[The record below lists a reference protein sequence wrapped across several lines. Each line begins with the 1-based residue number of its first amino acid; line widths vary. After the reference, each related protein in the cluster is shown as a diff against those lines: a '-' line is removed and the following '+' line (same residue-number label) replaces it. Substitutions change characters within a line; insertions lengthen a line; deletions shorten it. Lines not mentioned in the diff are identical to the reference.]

1 MNSILLIAEQ
11 PDIIDSFTSMLA
23 PVYDVACV
31 QTPEEGMKA
40 LQNSSHNIVAVL
52 IEIALARASG
62 FMLSEKMQE
71 LSNFSS
77 IPMIAISDELPTSMD
92 MDCIEHGYFDLITAY
107 APKQLVYKR
116 IANAIRAKDSLS
128 LTEVEK
134 MLRELPACIFLK
146 DTEGKYVFS
155 TQTWNHLDTGGDP
168 NWTIRGKTDLDIRK
182 DKENAKKAMEADR
195 KILETGQG
203 TEYVIEENQDGVRDF
218 LQLIKR
224 PIFDKHGK
232 VNGIIALINNV
243 TDYQLLKMELEKR
256 AKTDALTGL
265 LNKNATQDLIHMM
278 MANYHKEGDRSAL
291 LMIDVDHFKDVNDT
305 YGHPEGDHVLAEL
318 GRIIK
323 NNCRALDVAGR
334 FGGDEFVIFM
344 RDIVT
349 PGNACMLAQR
359 LQEQVASAFT
369 GTVLDR
375 KISLSIGIAIAPEN
389 GLRFVDLLNAADATL
404 YQVKRSGRG
413 TYKVAGSGWA
423 TTTSRAEP
431 GGSGCVCEEV

>member
-1 MNSILLIAEQ
+1 MNGILLIAEQ
-11 PDIIDSFTSMLA
+11 PDIVESFTTMLSTD
-23 PVYDVACV
+23 YDVLRAS
-31 QTPEEGMKA
+31 TPAEGLEMLLKGEG
-40 LQNSSHNIVAVL
+40 NIVAAL

-62 FMLSEKMQE
+62 FMLSERMKE
-71 LSNFSS
+71 LSSFSL
-77 IPMIAISDELPTSMD
+77 IPLIAISDELPTSVD

-134 MLRELPACIFLK
+134 MLRQLPSCIFLK
-146 DTEGKYVFS
+146 DSEGKYVFS

-195 KILETGQG
+195 RILQTGEG

-224 PIFDKHGK
+224 PVYDENGR

-265 LNKNATQDLIHMM
+265 LNKSAAQELIHMM
-278 MANYHKEGDRSAL
+278 MANYRKEGDRSAL
-291 LMIDVDHFKDVNDT
+291 LMIDVDRFKDINDT
-305 YGHPEGDHVLAEL
+305 FGHPEGDHALAEL

-323 NNCRALDVAGR
+323 NSCRAADVAGR

-344 RDIVT
+344 RNIVA
-349 PGNACMLAQR
+349 PENACMLAQR
-359 LQEQVASAFT
+359 LQEQVSTAFT
-369 GTVLDR
+369 GTVLDH
-375 KISLSIGIAIAPEN
+375 KVSLSIGIALSPEH
-389 GLRFVDLLNAADATL
+389 GLRFVDLFNAADAAL
-404 YQVKRSGRG
+404 YQVKKQGRG
-413 TYKVAGSGWA
+413 SYKVSG
-423 TTTSRAEP
+423 TD
-431 GGSGCVCEEV
+431 

>member
-1 MNSILLIAEQ
+1 MNGILLIAEQ
-11 PDIIDSFTSMLA
+11 PDIVESFTRMLSEE
-23 PVYDVACV
+23 YDVLCAA
-31 QTPEEGMKA
+31 TPEAGMEV
-40 LQNSSHNIVAVL
+40 LNHNSHIVAVL
-52 IEIALARASG
+52 IELAVARRSG
-62 FMLSEKMQE
+62 FAMSEKMKT
-71 LSNFSS
+71 LSSFSLV
-77 IPMIAISDELPTSMD
+77 PMIAISDELPTSQD
-92 MDCIEHGYFDLITAY
+92 MDCIEHGYFDLISAI

-134 MLRELPACIFLK
+134 MLRQLPSCIFLK
-146 DTEGKYVFS
+146 DAEGKYVFS

-203 TEYVIEENQDGVRDF
+203 TEYIIEENQDGVRDF

-224 PIFDKHGK
+224 PVYDEDGN

-243 TDYQLLKMELEKR
+243 TAYQLLKMELEKR

-265 LNKNATQDLIHMM
+265 LNKSAAQDLIHMM

-305 YGHPEGDHVLAEL
+305 FGHPEGDHALAEL

-323 NNCRALDVAGR
+323 NSCRAADVAGR

-344 RDIVT
+344 RNIVE
-349 PGNACMLAQR
+349 PENACQLAQR
-359 LQEQVASAFT
+359 LQEQVATAFM
-369 GTVLDR
+369 GTVLDHR
-375 KISLSIGIAIAPEN
+375 VSLSIGIALSPEH
-389 GLRFVDLLNAADATL
+389 GLRFVDLFNAADAAL
-404 YQVKRSGRG
+404 YQVKRQGRSA
-413 TYKVAGSGWA
+413 YKVFG
-423 TTTSRAEP
+423 TE
-431 GGSGCVCEEV
+431 